1 MISTPDRQ
9 NAITLIEQAKAAGAR
24 RAQACA
30 ELGIDQRTCRRWR
43 TMDGTPAD
51 RRPTAPRPR
60 PRNTLSVVERQA
72 VLDTCNSQA
81 FESLPPSQ
89 IVPRLADQGRYL
101 ASEASFYRILR
112 AAGQQ
117 HHRGRAKPSARCPP
131 PTSHRARGPCE
142 VWSWDITWM
151 PGPDPGRVLPPL
163 PDPRY
168 LQPQDRRLGGPRA

>member
-9 NAITLIEQAKAAGAR
+9 NAIALIDQAAAAGAR

-30 ELGIDQRTCRRWR
+30 ELGLDERTYRRWR
-43 TMDGTPAD
+43 ARNGTPED
-51 RRPTAPRPR
+51 RRPTAPRPA
-60 PRNTLSVVERQA
+60 PSNKLSEAERRA

-112 AAGQQ
+112 ADGQQ
-117 HHRGRAKPSARCPP
+117 HHRGRAKPPARRPP

-151 PGPDPGRVLPPL
+151 PGPIRGEFF
-163 PDPRY
+163 Y
-168 LQPQDRRLGGPRA
+168 LYLILDIYSRKIVGWEGAT

>member
-9 NAITLIEQAKAAGAR
+9 NAIALIDQAKAAGAR

-30 ELGIDQRTCRRWR
+30 ELGIDARTCRRWQAR
-43 TMDGTPAD
+43 DGTPED
-51 RRPTAPRPR
+51 RRPTAARPA
-60 PRNTLSVVERQA
+60 PSNSLSEAERRA
-72 VLDTCNSQA
+72 VLDVCNSQA

-112 AAGQQ
+112 AEEQQ
-117 HHRGRAKPSARCPP
+117 HHRGRAKPPVRRQP
-131 PTSHRARGPCE
+131 PTSHRAGGPCE

-151 PGPDPGRVLPPL
+151 PGPIRGVFF
-163 PDPRY
+163 Y
-168 LQPQDRRLGGPRA
+168 LYLDFGAF